1 MRTLKEIQSI
11 LAQQKQMLLEKYG
24 IKDLGIFGSYVRGS
38 QTNQSDLDL
47 LVDFENLA
55 RLDLI
60 KFIEIEY
67 ELSDLLGVKVDLV
80 IREDLKP
87 IIGRHVLEEVVPV

>member
-1 MRTLKEIQSI
+1 MLESRSREYVESRVR
-11 LAQQKQMLLEKYG
+11 AGLLEQNT
-24 IKDLGIFGSYVRGS
+24 V
-38 QTNQSDLDL
+38 DL
-47 LVDFENLA
+47 LIELEEPI

-60 KFIEIEY
+60 KLIEIEY

-87 IIGRHVLEEVVPV
+87 GIGAYILEEVVPV